1 MYSGLERNEMTG
13 LLKKRSFISEAER
26 LLQTQDDKNW
36 CLVSIDIENFKLF
49 NEWYGH
55 NEGDLLMV
63 QIGAALLQAGE
74 RTGGTAGYFGQDD
87 FCLLAPFDMELIG
100 TLYDDIASLVSSRGG
115 NVGFLPAFGV
125 CKVEKGYPTL
135 DLLDRSFLAAQVA
148 KSGYRNRVR
157 IFEKS
162 MYLRT
167 DEEHHVITK
176 FFQALSQHEVVFYLQ
191 PQCRASSGKIV
202 GAEAL
207 ARWIKPDGTVIP
219 PDEFIPILEKRGL
232 ISDLDM
238 YIWEEVCRWQRGWI
252 DSGHTPLPVSINV
265 SVADIL
271 HTDLPKYFENLTDR
285 YSLERKL
292 IKIEITESSYISNT
306 TLVRDTVH
314 SLREK
319 GFTVLMDDFGSGYS
333 TLNML
338 KNLNIDI
345 IKLDAQFLRMDESNE
360 EKSIR
365 ILESVTNI
373 TKTIGVPIIAEG
385 VETEKQKDF
394 LLDLGCR
401 YIQGYYFYK
410 PMPAADYERLI
421 TNPELIDTSGIRF
434 KSNQQ
439 FRLRELLDNN
449 IYSDTKN
456 RKLRIVL
463 RGFEN
468 QQRQGRAFV
477 AECSRQLYTGR
488 YREYELYNHLK
499 VPKIGEIILEY
510 GYSVLMGIFSAMIL
524 LYAGFAAIFKDY
536 RILPLRVRVSV
547 AKPKNEKKYMTQFAK
562 MLALVALSPA
572 LSALAGLWN
581 MAVALIVL
589 IVSAVFFIWL
599 GSRIMK
605 NVE

>member
-1 MYSGLERNEMTG
+1 MTG

-167 DEEHHVITK
+167 DEEYHVITK

-238 YIWEEVCRWQRGWI
+238 YIGEEVCRWQRGWI

-285 YSLERKL
+285 YSLERRL

-360 EKSIR
+360 ERSIR
-365 ILESVTNI
+365 ILESVTNM

-421 TNPELIDTSGIRF
+421 TNPKLIDTSGIRF

-562 MLALVALSPA
+562 TLALVALSPA

-581 MAVALIVL
+581 MAAALIVL

>member
-1 MYSGLERNEMTG
+1 MTG

-167 DEEHHVITK
+167 DEEYHVITK

-238 YIWEEVCRWQRGWI
+238 YIGEEVCRWQRGWI

-285 YSLERKL
+285 YSLERRL

-314 SLREK
+314 SLCEK

-360 EKSIR
+360 ERSIR
-365 ILESVTNI
+365 ILESVTNM

-468 QQRQGRAFV
+468 QQRQGRASV

-562 MLALVALSPA
+562 TLALVALSPE

-581 MAVALIVL
+581 MAAALIVL

>member
-1 MYSGLERNEMTG
+1 
-13 LLKKRSFISEAER
+13 
-26 LLQTQDDKNW
+26 
-36 CLVSIDIENFKLF
+36 
-49 NEWYGH
+49 
-55 NEGDLLMV
+55 
-63 QIGAALLQAGE
+63 
-74 RTGGTAGYFGQDD
+74 
-87 FCLLAPFDMELIG
+87 
-100 TLYDDIASLVSSRGG
+100 
-115 NVGFLPAFGV
+115 
-125 CKVEKGYPTL
+125 
-135 DLLDRSFLAAQVA
+135 
-148 KSGYRNRVR
+148 
-157 IFEKS
+157 

-167 DEEHHVITK
+167 DEEYHVITK

-285 YSLERKL
+285 YSLERRL

-360 EKSIR
+360 ERSIR
-365 ILESVTNI
+365 ILESVTNM

-468 QQRQGRAFV
+468 QQRQGRASV

>member
-1 MYSGLERNEMTG
+1 MQGRKGL
-13 LLKKRSFISEAER
+13 S
-26 LLQTQDDKNW
+26 
-36 CLVSIDIENFKLF
+36 
-49 NEWYGH
+49 
-55 NEGDLLMV
+55 
-63 QIGAALLQAGE
+63 
-74 RTGGTAGYFGQDD
+74 
-87 FCLLAPFDMELIG
+87 
-100 TLYDDIASLVSSRGG
+100 
-115 NVGFLPAFGV
+115 
-125 CKVEKGYPTL
+125 TL

-167 DEEHHVITK
+167 DEEYHVITK

-285 YSLERKL
+285 YSLERGL
-292 IKIEITESSYISNT
+292 IKIEITESSYISNA

-365 ILESVTNI
+365 ILESVTNM

-562 MLALVALSPA
+562 TLALVALSPA

-581 MAVALIVL
+581 MAAALIVL

>member
-1 MYSGLERNEMTG
+1 MTG

-167 DEEHHVITK
+167 DEEYHVITK

-238 YIWEEVCRWQRGWI
+238 YIGEEVCRWQRGWI

-285 YSLERKL
+285 YSLERRL

-360 EKSIR
+360 ERSIR
-365 ILESVTNI
+365 ILESVTNM

-562 MLALVALSPA
+562 TLALVALSPA

-581 MAVALIVL
+581 MAAALIVL

>member
-1 MYSGLERNEMTG
+1 MTG

-125 CKVEKGYPTL
+125 CKVETL

-167 DEEHHVITK
+167 DEEYHVITK

-365 ILESVTNI
+365 ILESVTNM

-477 AECSRQLYTGR
+477 AEYSRQLYTGR

-524 LYAGFAAIFKDY
+524 LYAGLAAIFKDY

-581 MAVALIVL
+581 MAAALIVL

-599 GSRIMK
+599 GSRFMK
-605 NVE
+605 NV

>member
-1 MYSGLERNEMTG
+1 
-13 LLKKRSFISEAER
+13 
-26 LLQTQDDKNW
+26 
-36 CLVSIDIENFKLF
+36 
-49 NEWYGH
+49 
-55 NEGDLLMV
+55 
-63 QIGAALLQAGE
+63 
-74 RTGGTAGYFGQDD
+74 
-87 FCLLAPFDMELIG
+87 
-100 TLYDDIASLVSSRGG
+100 
-115 NVGFLPAFGV
+115 
-125 CKVEKGYPTL
+125 
-135 DLLDRSFLAAQVA
+135 
-148 KSGYRNRVR
+148 
-157 IFEKS
+157 

-167 DEEHHVITK
+167 DEEYHVITK

-271 HTDLPKYFENLTDR
+271 HTDLPKFFENLTDR

-365 ILESVTNI
+365 ILESVTNM

-477 AECSRQLYTGR
+477 AEYSRQLYTGR

-524 LYAGFAAIFKDY
+524 LYAGLAAIFKDY

-581 MAVALIVL
+581 MAAALIVL

-599 GSRIMK
+599 GSRFMK
-605 NVE
+605 NV